1 MKEQYVTQVTV
12 EGKGDTKAKAFAD
25 ALSDELSSRV
35 MINLYLSS
43 PGVAGFPRHY
53 DTHDF
58 FILQIAGYKCPKS
71 VDFRNESL
79 PLSGAGKV
87 LKRELREP
95 YWEGFTK
102 GVN

>member
-1 MKEQYVTQVTV
+1 MPRP
-12 EGKGDTKAKAFAD
+12 D
-25 ALSDELSSRV
+25 AALTAEDIIDHCRSR
-35 MINLYLSS
+35 
-43 PGVAGFPRHY
+43 
-53 DTHDF
+53 
-58 FILQIAGYKCPKS
+58 IAGYKCPRS
-71 VDFRNESL
+71 VDFRDTPL